1 MQVSRVVIATSSIAF
16 CALLGATT
24 PSEASTPGTPA
35 IVDQVKQ
42 QQQRR
47 YEYAL
52 DVDGDQ
58 HPDDCDHDGT
68 PDRYVDAAF
77 TCATSCGVYLTAAQ
91 GCAILGPVIF
101 LCVGLAAYKC
111 IRTCQTSIEHLDVC
125 Q

>member
-1 MQVSRVVIATSSIAF
+1 MKKVVITIPSVAF

-24 PSEASTPGTPA
+24 PSEASTPSTFA
-35 IVDQVKQ
+35 NVDKIKQ
-42 QQQRR
+42 QQQHY

-52 DVDGDQ
+52 DADGDQ
-58 HPDDCDHDGT
+58 HPDDCDRDGT
-68 PDRYVDAAF
+68 PDRYVDAVF

-91 GCAILGPVIF
+91 ACEILGPVVF

-111 IRTCQTSIEHLDVC
+111 IRTCQTSIEHVDTC